1 MQDSK
6 GIGVEVMGASKYFWL
21 RMNKDFFKRH
31 DIRIIESMPNGKDYI
46 LFYLK
51 LLCESVDH
59 EGNLRFSEIIPYNEE
74 MLSTITNT
82 NVDIVRSA
90 IKCFT
95 SLNMMELLDD
105 GTYFMTEVS
114 KMIGSSV
121 QDDHAR
127 ESTRLRVQAYRERQK
142 QLEQSEKR
150 YSNVTCNGKIDIE
163 LEKDI
168 EIDNNKYLGQ
178 KTCEDT
184 SKKEE
189 LFESFWKSYPRK
201 VGKEKCRNWF
211 KSHKPKEDLVKQMIE
226 AVEQQKKSKQWSDPQ
241 YIPHPYTW
249 LNQGRWE
256 DELTPTKDSTFQ
268 SAPKN
273 PIQWEEA
280 KANTIED
287 DINLIKNNPDKA
299 HQLLDGIEKINPER
313 ANEIRKR
320 LRM

>member
-1 MQDSK
+1 MQNCK

-150 YSNVTCNGKIDIE
+150 YSNVTCNGEIDIE

-168 EIDNNKYLGQ
+168 EIEKEKEYIVDFKNEINEIITYLNQ
-178 KTCEDT
+178 KTDSRFKASTLKTQSLIKARLKEGYTVKDFYT
-184 SKKEE
+184 VIDKKCTDWKGTEYE
-189 LFESFWKSYPRK
+189 KFLRPETLFGNKFEGY
-201 VGKEKCRNWF
+201 
-211 KSHKPKEDLVKQMIE
+211 
-226 AVEQQKKSKQWSDPQ
+226 
-241 YIPHPYTW
+241 
-249 LNQGRWE
+249 LNQKIRGNKQDVFGQVLEGSVTIHDTTGNGNDSE
-256 DELTPTKDSTFQ
+256 DAEG
-268 SAPKN
+268 
-273 PIQWEEA
+273 
-280 KANTIED
+280 
-287 DINLIKNNPDKA
+287 
-299 HQLLDGIEKINPER
+299 LLSLPF
-313 ANEIRKR
+313 
-320 LRM
+320 